1 MNLFVQTING
11 MQEILAICPCC
22 GDMFRLVDG
31 KLVLQGKQPS
41 GNNPYTSLLK
51 IEKHVAAEE
60 EKVSLAEERF
70 EERFEK
76 QKETLIES
84 SRKLAK
90 KRLRKIDPVFTQK
103 KIDHQDVKVIFDPVE
118 YIVFK
123 GLSGQKNLSEIR
135 LMSRKPTS
143 TKAEKLIRSIED
155 TIKAG
160 NLAFETLILKET
172 GDFEI
177 KNCSAV

>member
-1 MNLFVQTING
+1 MNLFIQTING

-51 IEKHVAAEE
+51 MERHAANEAEKI
-60 EKVSLAEERF
+60 SLAEERF

-76 QKETLIES
+76 HKEALIET

-123 GLSGQKNLSEIR
+123 GLSNQQKLSEIR

-143 TKAEKLIRSIED
+143 TKAEKLILSIEGA
-155 TIKAG
+155 IKSG

-177 KNCSAV
+177 NNCGAK